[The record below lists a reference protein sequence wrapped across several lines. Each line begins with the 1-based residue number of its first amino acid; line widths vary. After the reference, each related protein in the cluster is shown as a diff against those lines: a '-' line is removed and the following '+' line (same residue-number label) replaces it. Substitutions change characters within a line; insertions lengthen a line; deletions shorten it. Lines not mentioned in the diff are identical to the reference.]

1 MFFRKFILFLYI
13 FFPVTPTLFALSLS
27 FGGGPIVGYTF
38 NKLRTVPTDFG
49 VLSEPVQ
56 GPNSNWGLFYPDWSL
71 YADDVSIVKT
81 YDRKANTVNPGV
93 YIFADFNYGLIGFGY
108 VAQRGKA
115 KRKIITSYGSNDN
128 AIVTIDGKAG
138 NNKNSIAAHDEVDK
152 SDWESYSSHYL
163 FFDALGR
170 FPFDLS
176 SFTLSPAAGIS
187 MRFPIEAG
195 SSENS
200 EGSTEIKWAIDVKLG
215 ADIDFFI
222 VENLFIRGE
231 LLFCIQVATYRDVM
245 VDFGNGKVKTQP
257 EAMSSIYTAN
267 RGLSVELKIAVGYR
281 LDLN

>member
-27 FGGGPIVGYTF
+27 FGAGPIVGYTF
-38 NKLRTVPTDFG
+38 NKLRTVPTDMG
-49 VLSEPVQ
+49 LLSEPIQ
-56 GPNSNWGLFYPDWSL
+56 GSNSNFGLFYPDWSL
-71 YADDVSIVKT
+71 YAGDISVTKT

-93 YIFADFNYGLIGFGY
+93 YLFADFNYGSIGFGY
-108 VAQRGKA
+108 VAQRGKVT
-115 KRKIITSYGSNDN
+115 RKIITSYGSTDN
-128 AIVTIDGKAG
+128 AVVSIGGKAG

-152 SDWESYSSHYL
+152 SDSESYFSHYL
-163 FFDALGR
+163 FFDFLGR
-170 FPFDLS
+170 YPLDLS

-187 MRFPIEAG
+187 LRMPITKSG
-195 SSENS
+195 SAHSES
-200 EGSTEIKWAIDVKLG
+200 STEIKWAIDVKLG

-231 LLFCIQVATYRDVM
+231 LLFGIQVATYRDVM

-257 EAMSSIYTAN
+257 EPMSSIYTAN